1 MAPYREEEFVSLIA
15 LVFAT
20 ALAGQ
25 DVAVPRECRDDNGV
39 DRCDEENRA
48 EALIRLGMASLEV
61 EKAEGVEVYR
71 TLQVDGYGRLMPSV
85 AYERRPGQA
94 PQVVI
99 YGTDGDRLAA
109 PVSADE
115 WRRVQDMARFADREV
130 APAPRSDAA
139 EDEVFICLHAWVS
152 TVEIANAAER
162 GVPEGPTRR
171 RTESACDG
179 ALTTRFAFDIPAL
192 AIKHFPECDVLNP
205 EDHRNDMTRLAQC
218 LHFEG
223 DRLAAAEVM
232 NQIGW
237 LLTPD
242 GHEDTELEWA
252 RQLRPTARTRLIWAG
267 ESIGDGANVSTVSRD
282 LARRQAEDPSLRAYI
297 SSFNA
302 PSSTRVETTGSM
314 ERDGPEDSRLSAP
327 FTQVWVWDPNGLSWT
342 LESWTIQP
350 FAPLR

>member
-1 MAPYREEEFVSLIA
+1 
-15 LVFAT
+15 
-20 ALAGQ
+20 
-25 DVAVPRECRDDNGV
+25 
-39 DRCDEENRA
+39 
-48 EALIRLGMASLEV
+48 
-61 EKAEGVEVYR
+61 
-71 TLQVDGYGRLMPSV
+71 
-85 AYERRPGQA
+85 
-94 PQVVI
+94 
-99 YGTDGDRLAA
+99 
-109 PVSADE
+109 
-115 WRRVQDMARFADREV
+115 
-130 APAPRSDAA
+130 
-139 EDEVFICLHAWVS
+139 
-152 TVEIANAAER
+152 
-162 GVPEGPTRR
+162 
-171 RTESACDG
+171 
-179 ALTTRFAFDIPAL
+179 
-192 AIKHFPECDVLNP
+192 
-205 EDHRNDMTRLAQC
+205 MTRLAQC